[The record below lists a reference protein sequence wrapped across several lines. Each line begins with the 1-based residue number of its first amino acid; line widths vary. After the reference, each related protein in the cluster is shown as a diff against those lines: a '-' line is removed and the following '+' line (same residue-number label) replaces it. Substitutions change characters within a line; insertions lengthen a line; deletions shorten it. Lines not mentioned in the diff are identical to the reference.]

1 MIKRFFTYFVKKK
14 TSVTF
19 WTPFLDFYIGDF
31 YVESNSE
38 QKLGFPPGI
47 AEKLVLNTM
56 YKWKNPTSLQKTT
69 LSVIDNTNS
78 SSTSN
83 QLVST
88 QNENCRLIPPVAQ
101 EIEIDSCNKANNIKP
116 SSIQSKIDHISDSY
130 NGAIRENYT
139 WSQTLND
146 LDVIVKIPKHIK
158 ASKDTVKVDINS
170 NEIKIDGKPSVSS
183 TNSKW
188 ENIFNGKFSFKIRR
202 DESIWS
208 IEAGKQ
214 ISIHLEKAMERWW
227 EALIV
232 DEPKIDLNKIDCS
245 KHFNDMAP
253 EEQMKVQE
261 LMWNQQQKILGK
273 PTSEQIKMEA
283 TLKQAWN
290 AKGSPFLG
298 TPYDPS
304 ILKYN

>member
-1 MIKRFFTYFVKKK
+1 
-14 TSVTF
+14 
-19 WTPFLDFYIGDF
+19 
-31 YVESNSE
+31 
-38 QKLGFPPGI
+38 
-47 AEKLVLNTM
+47 M

-214 ISIHLEKAMERWW
+214 ISVRSYKTTFNLTVHDILECIWYL
-227 EALIV
+227 LILFV
-232 DEPKIDLNKIDCS
+232 FIDS
-245 KHFNDMAP
+245 
-253 EEQMKVQE
+253 
-261 LMWNQQQKILGK
+261 
-273 PTSEQIKMEA
+273 S
-283 TLKQAWN
+283 
-290 AKGSPFLG
+290 
-298 TPYDPS
+298 
-304 ILKYN
+304 